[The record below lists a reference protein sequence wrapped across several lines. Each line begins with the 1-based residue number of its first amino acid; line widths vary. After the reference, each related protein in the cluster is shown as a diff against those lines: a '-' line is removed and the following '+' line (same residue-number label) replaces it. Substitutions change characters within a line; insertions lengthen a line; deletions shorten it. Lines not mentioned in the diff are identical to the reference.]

1 MADPLRIRCRGDDGY
16 RSITI
21 RVQKSLL
28 REIDRIAGE
37 TNDSRNHIIQLLLEY
52 GVQNIEILPP

>member
-1 MADPLRIRCRGDDGY
+1 MADPLRIRCRDDDGY